1 MGENASC
8 PEELPSED
16 NLLFF
21 KNPHLVFFGYY
32 SRRFEYKTEEKI
44 TTLKHSARLQYNMEE
59 KDAPQLYDLVFPPGT
74 PRSIIRDIINTFD
87 VELIDSPERLNF
99 ANMEG
104 DVRNL
109 IAARGKKEIMVE
121 VEAFFKEKIKEF
133 IQT

>member
-1 MGENASC
+1 
-8 PEELPSED
+8 
-16 NLLFF
+16 
-21 KNPHLVFFGYY
+21 
-32 SRRFEYKTEEKI
+32 
-44 TTLKHSARLQYNMEE
+44 MEE

-109 IAARGKKEIMVE
+109 IAARGKKEIMIE
-121 VEAFFKEKIKEF
+121 VEAFFKEKIKDF
-133 IQT
+133 INT